1 MCYRYLFFSEL
12 LEGGP
17 HVDLLSRLVHVGGV
31 LAQRVDIVAH
41 VLQLFADFLLLS
53 FADLQKQ
60 IFS

>member
-17 HVDLLSRLVHVGGV
+17 HVDLLNRLVHVGGV

-41 VLQLFADFLLLS
+41 VLQLFADF
-53 FADLQKQ
+53 
-60 IFS
+60 